1 MSVER
6 NTWMA
11 IATKIG
17 GQLVLIGGEYTEG
30 TLVSLSNTHWR
41 FDFNINSFRAG
52 PGIGIS
58 GGYVIVFAFNCVS
71 PHQLD
76 GTAIEDWG
84 LNISL
89 AAKWKAV
96 AQTLGSLKL
105 YTTIGRVGIHMA
117 VGLHD
122 ADVLRNAA
130 HTVSTAFD
138 IANRG
143 AQPTI
148 IALDTPL
155 GAGAEISLVKIYGT
169 IHIGENQSVITPMKR

>member
-1 MSVER
+1 MGVER

-11 IATKIG
+11 VATKIG
-17 GQLVLIGGEYTEG
+17 GQLVLVGGEYTEG

-41 FDFNINSFRAG
+41 YDFNINSFRLG
-52 PGIGIS
+52 PGVGIS
-58 GGYVIVFAFNCVS
+58 GGYVIVFAFNCIS

-84 LNISL
+84 FNVAL
-89 AAKWKAV
+89 AAKWKAI
-96 AQTLGSLKL
+96 AETLGNLKL

-117 VGLHD
+117 VGFKD

-130 HTVSTAFD
+130 HTISTALD
-138 IANRG
+138 INNRG
-143 AQPTI
+143 SGPTI

-169 IHIGENQSVITPMKR
+169 VHIGENQSVVMPQK